1 MGRKIPLHEFLL
13 QLKDDVFVISTTA
26 FHETLVSGYLVH
38 KPKAYYELP
47 TILMGVIET
56 MEVTEDKRAYVDIE
70 KLQKWLEGKEIPIEK
85 LFEHLDNLLTNYFLH
100 TDNQDT

>member
-13 QLKDDVFVISTTA
+13 QLKDDVYVISTTA
-26 FHETLVSGYLVH
+26 FQEMIVSGYLVH

-47 TILMGVIET
+47 AIIIGIIET
-56 MEVTEDKRAYVDIE
+56 MEIGEDKHAYVDIE
-70 KLQKWLEGKEIPIEK
+70 KLQKWLEGKEIPVDK
-85 LFEHLDNLLTNYFLH
+85 LFESLDNLLTNYFLH